1 MKKKNLRTLVH
12 LFILLLSSAL
22 FPPPAG
28 MPWARGRAGASSTQ
42 SGSDGLML
50 WNRTYGGPQ
59 FEDASSIQETS
70 DGGYIIAG
78 TTNSFGAGEFDF
90 YLVRVDSGGNML
102 WNRTYGGPKTD
113 VASSVQVPSDGGY
126 IIAGYTNSFSK
137 SWDFYIVRT
146 DFEGKM
152 LWNRTHG
159 GPQFEEASSIQETS
173 DGGYI
178 IVGTISSLDPF
189 SVDVYLV
196 KTDSEGNILWNRTYG
211 RFENEQGYP
220 ILDSGHSVQET
231 SDGGYII
238 AGHTTAF
245 GMDSDVCLIK
255 TDSEGNTLWNGTY
268 GGPSSSQGYSA
279 RETSDGGYVIAG
291 FTKPFMMIGDQEV
304 YLVKTDSGG
313 NMLWNRSYGGPG
325 ADVGSSVQ
333 ETGDGGYIIAGTK
346 IPIDDENSDFFLVK
360 TDSEGNMLWNR
371 TYGGPGR
378 DSCSS
383 VQETGDGGYI
393 IAGTTMSPE
402 MDADIYLI
410 RIAPFPVPSSITCQ
424 VSANTTMQGGSL
436 NVSGKVTPSTL
447 HRDITLTYT
456 LPDGTTV
463 TRTVKTDTDSVFL
476 DEYAPDA
483 PGSWEVTATMEG
495 EAYYEASTSEPV
507 AFTIEKPAQGVP
519 LYVYGS
525 LVAVAAIAVLTA
537 WLLLRRR

>member
-1 MKKKNLRTLVH
+1 
-12 LFILLLSSAL
+12 
-22 FPPPAG
+22 
-28 MPWARGRAGASSTQ
+28 
-42 SGSDGLML
+42 ML
-50 WNRTYGGPQ
+50 WNRTYGGPG
-59 FEDASSIQETS
+59 FEWGSSVQVLG

-78 TTNSFGAGEFDF
+78 TTNSFGEGEFDF
-90 YLVRVDSGGNML
+90 YLVRTDSEGNML
-102 WNRTYGGPKTD
+102 WNRTY
-113 VASSVQVPSDGGY
+113 
-126 IIAGYTNSFSK
+126 
-137 SWDFYIVRT
+137 
-146 DFEGKM
+146 
-152 LWNRTHG
+152 G

-189 SVDVYLV
+189 SEDVYLV
-196 KTDSEGNILWNRTYG
+196 KTDPEGNILWNRIYG

-220 ILDSGHSVQET
+220 ILDYGNSVQET

-238 AGHTTAF
+238 AGYTTAF

-255 TDSEGNTLWNGTY
+255 TDPEGNTLWNGTY
-268 GGPSSSQGYSA
+268 GGPSSGRGYSA

-313 NMLWNRSYGGPG
+313 NMLWNRTYGGPG
-325 ADVGSSVQ
+325 RDSCSSVQ
-333 ETGDGGYIIAGTK
+333 VTGDGGYIIAGTK
-346 IPIDDENSDFFLVK
+346 VPIDDENSDVYLVK

-371 TYGGPGR
+371 TYGGPGM

-393 IAGTTMSPE
+393 MAGTTRSPE
-402 MDADIYLI
+402 MDAAIYLVKV
-410 RIAPFPVPSSITCQ
+410 APCPVPSSITCQ
-424 VSANTTMQGGSL
+424 VSANTTKLGDAV

-463 TRTVKTDTDSVFL
+463 TRTVKTDKDSAFR
-476 DEYAPDA
+476 DDYAPDV
-483 PGSWEVTATMEG
+483 PGFWEVTASMEG
-495 EAYYEASTSEPV
+495 DAYYEASTSELV
-507 AFTIEKPAQGVP
+507 AFTVEKPRGGVP
-519 LYVYGS
+519 LYMYGS
-525 LVAVAAIAVLTA
+525 LVVVAVVAMLGA

>member
-1 MKKKNLRTLVH
+1 MKNLRMLVY

-22 FPPPAG
+22 FPSPAG
-28 MPWARGRAGASSTQ
+28 MPWARARTEALNVQ
-42 SGSDGLML
+42 SGSGGRML

-59 FEDASSIQETS
+59 FEEASSIQETS

-90 YLVRVDSGGNML
+90 YLVRVDSGGKML
-102 WNRTYGGPKTD
+102 WNRTYGGPLID
-113 VASSVQVPSDGGY
+113 VASSVQVTRDGGY

-152 LWNRTHG
+152 LWNRTYG
-159 GPQFEEASSIQETS
+159 GPQFEKASSIQETS

-189 SVDVYLV
+189 SEDVYLV
-196 KTDSEGNILWNRTYG
+196 KTDPEGNILWNRTYG

-220 ILDSGHSVQET
+220 ILDYGNSVQET

-255 TDSEGNTLWNGTY
+255 TDPEGNMLWNGTY
-268 GGPSSSQGYSA
+268 GGPSSGRGYSA
-279 RETSDGGYVIAG
+279 CETSDGGYVIAG

-304 YLVKTDSGG
+304 FLVKTDSGG
-313 NMLWNRSYGGPG
+313 
-325 ADVGSSVQ
+325 D
-333 ETGDGGYIIAGTK
+333 
-346 IPIDDENSDFFLVK
+346 
-360 TDSEGNMLWNR
+360 MLWNR

-393 IAGTTMSPE
+393 IAGNKISIDDENSDFYLVKTDSGGNMLWNRTYGGPGMDSCSSVQETGDGGYIIAGTTMSPE
-402 MDADIYLI
+402 MDAAIYLI

-424 VSANTTMQGGSL
+424 VSANTTMQGDAL

-447 HRDITLTYT
+447 HRDITLIYA

-463 TRTVKTDTDSVFL
+463 TRTVKTNTDSVFL
-476 DEYAPDA
+476 DEYAPDT
-483 PGSWEVTATMEG
+483 PGSWEVTASMEG
-495 EAYYEASTSEPV
+495 DAYYEASTSEPV
-507 AFTIEKPAQGVP
+507 AFTVERPAQGAP